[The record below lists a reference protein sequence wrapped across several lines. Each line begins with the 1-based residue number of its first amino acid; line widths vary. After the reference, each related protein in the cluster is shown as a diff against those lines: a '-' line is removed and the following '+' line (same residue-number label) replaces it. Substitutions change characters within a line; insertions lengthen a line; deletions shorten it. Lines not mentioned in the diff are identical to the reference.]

1 MNGKDKFFFFKHYKT
16 KTNKMGRS
24 KMMDNVMKSQS

>member
-1 MNGKDKFFFFKHYKT
+1 MNDKDNIFLNTKT

-24 KMMDNVMKSQS
+24 KMMDKVMKSQS